1 MRSKAK
7 QAGSMAAPTAKKTSR
22 NSVYVFAVALFA
34 LVFAVVAA
42 LLCTVS
48 LPAAVVAGLALGIVA
63 ASTLRI
69 APQWERLV
77 ILRLGKFNRIAGPG
91 PYFVI
96 PIVETVAARVDQRMI
111 TTPFSA
117 EEALTADLVPLGI
130 DAVLFW
136 LVWDPKD
143 ACVEVEDYS
152 SAVWWAAQT
161 ALRDAVGRINLGEVA
176 TRREQLDNEVKEI
189 LEEKTRSWGITVV
202 SVEIRDIAVPS
213 DLQDALSKEAQAERE
228 RNSRLL
234 LAEVEK
240 DISEMFVEAAG
251 IYDQNDRAMQLRTM
265 NLIYESVKEKG
276 GLVIAP
282 SAFGEA
288 FNNIDA
294 FLKSRLRPSASTL
307 PRGARTPHRH
317 GTPSAWSPAPRTIDN
332 PFPYIFPRKYYSEN
346 RIYCPFESD

>member
-7 QAGSMAAPTAKKTSR
+7 QAREAAASPARATALAGSMAAPTSKKTSR
-22 NSVYVFAVALFA
+22 NSVYLFAVALFA
-34 LVFAVVAA
+34 LSGALFALLVWPHSKPVALIGGVVLGMVAA
-42 LLCTVS
+42 TS
-48 LPAAVVAGLALGIVA
+48 I
-63 ASTLRI
+63 RI
-69 APQWERLV
+69 APQWERV
-77 ILRLGKFNRIAGPG
+77 IILRLGRFHRVGGPG
-91 PYFVI
+91 LYTVI
-96 PIVETVAARVDQRMI
+96 PIVEAVAARVDQRMI

-136 LVWDPKD
+136 MVWDPKD

-161 ALRDAVGRINLGEVA
+161 ALRDAVGRINLSEVA
-176 TRREQLDNEVKEI
+176 TRREQLDNEVRDI
-189 LEEKTRSWGITVV
+189 LEEKTRAWGITVI

-234 LAEVEK
+234 LAEIEK
-240 DISEMFVEAAG
+240 DISEMFVEAASVYEG
-251 IYDQNDRAMQLRTM
+251 NDKAMQLRTM

-288 FNNIDA
+288 FNNIDS
-294 FLKSRLRPSASTL
+294 FLK
-307 PRGARTPHRH
+307 
-317 GTPSAWSPAPRTIDN
+317 
-332 PFPYIFPRKYYSEN
+332 
-346 RIYCPFESD
+346 

>member
-1 MRSKAK
+1 MRSKPK
-7 QAGSMAAPTAKKTSR
+7 QASEQQPTPARATALAGSMAAPTAKKTSR
-22 NSVYVFAVALFA
+22 NSVYVFAVALF
-34 LVFAVVAA
+34 LIVGGVFALLTWSLSEPVALIGGAVLGLVVASS
-42 LLCTVS
+42 V
-48 LPAAVVAGLALGIVA
+48 
-63 ASTLRI
+63 RI
-69 APQWERLV
+69 APQWERV
-77 ILRLGKFNRIAGPG
+77 IILRLGRFSRIGGPG
-91 PYFVI
+91 LYFVA
-96 PIVETVAARVDQRMI
+96 PIVESVAARVDQRMI

-136 LVWDPKD
+136 MVWDPKD

-161 ALRDAVGRINLGEVA
+161 ALRDAVGRINLAEVA

-189 LEEKTRSWGITVV
+189 LEEKTRTWGITVI

-213 DLQDALSKEAQAERE
+213 ELQDALSKEAQAERE

-240 DISEMFVEAAG
+240 DISEMFVEAASV
-251 IYDQNDRAMQLRTM
+251 YEQNDKALQLRTM

-276 GLVIAP
+276 GLIIAP

-288 FNNIDA
+288 FNNIEG
-294 FLKSRLRPSASTL
+294 FLK
-307 PRGARTPHRH
+307 
-317 GTPSAWSPAPRTIDN
+317 
-332 PFPYIFPRKYYSEN
+332 
-346 RIYCPFESD
+346 

>member
-1 MRSKAK
+1 MRSKSKRNEEKRVESAVRPK
-7 QAGSMAAPTAKKTSR
+7 GMVAPVGRKTSR
-22 NSVYVFAVALFA
+22 NSVYIFAASVFLIVAGAILAALWSMLTSTVVIVAVMAGAVAAF
-34 LVFAVVAA
+34 
-42 LLCTVS
+42 S
-48 LPAAVVAGLALGIVA
+48 I
-63 ASTLRI
+63 RI
-69 APQWERLV
+69 APQWERV
-77 ILRLGKFNRIAGPG
+77 VVLRLGKFNRIDGPG
-91 PYFVI
+91 LYVVV
-96 PIVETVAARVDQRMI
+96 PIVESVAARVDQRII

-117 EEALTADLVPLGI
+117 EEAVTADLVPLGI

-136 LVWDPKD
+136 MVWDPKD

-161 ALRDAVGRINLGEVA
+161 ALRDAVGRINLAEVA

-189 LEEKTRSWGITVV
+189 LEEKTRAWGITVV

-213 DLQDALSKEAQAERE
+213 ELQDALSKEAQAERE

-240 DISEMFVEAAG
+240 DISEMFVEAAAV
-251 IYDQNDRAMQLRTM
+251 YERNDKALQLRTM

-288 FNNIDA
+288 FNNIDG
-294 FLKSRLRPSASTL
+294 FLK
-307 PRGARTPHRH
+307 
-317 GTPSAWSPAPRTIDN
+317 
-332 PFPYIFPRKYYSEN
+332 
-346 RIYCPFESD
+346 

>member
-1 MRSKAK
+1 
-7 QAGSMAAPTAKKTSR
+7 MAAPTAKKTSR
-22 NSVYVFAVALFA
+22 NSVYVFAVALF
-34 LVFAVVAA
+34 LVVGGLFA
-42 LLCTVS
+42 
-48 LPAAVVAGLALGIVA
+48 LALWCVSEPVA
-63 ASTLRI
+63 LIGGVALGLVTASAVRI
-69 APQWERLV
+69 APQWERVV
-77 ILRLGKFNRIAGPG
+77 ILRLGRFSRIGGPG
-91 PYFVI
+91 IYTVI
-96 PIVETVAARVDQRMI
+96 PIVESVAARVDQRMI

-136 LVWDPKD
+136 MVWDPKD

-161 ALRDAVGRINLGEVA
+161 ALRDAVGRINLAEVA
-176 TRREQLDNEVKEI
+176 TRREQLDNEVKDI
-189 LEEKTRSWGITVV
+189 LEEKTRAWGITVV

-240 DISEMFVEAAG
+240 DISEMFVDAAAV
-251 IYDQNDRAMQLRTM
+251 YERNDKALRLRTM

-288 FNNIDA
+288 FNNIDN
-294 FLKSRLRPSASTL
+294 FLK
-307 PRGARTPHRH
+307 
-317 GTPSAWSPAPRTIDN
+317 
-332 PFPYIFPRKYYSEN
+332 
-346 RIYCPFESD
+346 